1 MGLQLSRPLWEVLSN
16 QTIMKQFVAVP
27 LLRLMPILT
36 TQLATLVELE
46 FLATVVPLVLPLPLL
61 WLPRGL
67 PLPPTARPPMTP
79 SPPSSATRSLSSS
92 ATRRSPPSSTPP
104 RSRTARTSPSRS
116 APRLPSVLPIPQT
129 LSDTLPVLLAL
140 LSPLLL
146 LLDTTA

>member
-46 FLATVVPLVLPLPLL
+46 FLATVVPSVLPLPLL

-79 SPPSSATRSLSSS
+79 SPPSSATRSPNSS
-92 ATRRSPPSSTPP
+92 ATRRSPPSLTPP
-104 RSRTARTSPSRS
+104 PLRTARTLPNRS
-116 APRLPSVLPIPQT
+116 APSPLSVLPIPQT
-129 LSDTLPVLLAL
+129 LSDTLPVWLV
-140 LSPLLL
+140 LLL
-146 LLDTTA
+146 LVVLDMVPV

>member
-16 QTIMKQFVAVP
+16 QTIMKQFVAVL

-36 TQLATLVELE
+36 TQLATLGELE
-46 FLATVVPLVLPLPLL
+46 FLATVVPSVLPLPLL

-79 SPPSSATRSLSSS
+79 SPPSSATLSLNSS

-104 RSRTARTSPSRS
+104 RLRTARTSPSRS
-116 APRLPSVLPIPQT
+116 APSPLSVLPIPQT
-129 LSDTLPVLLAL
+129 LSDTLPVLPAL
-140 LSPLLL
+140 LLSVVLAMVPV
-146 LLDTTA
+146 

>member
-46 FLATVVPLVLPLPLL
+46 FLATVVPSVLPLPLL

-79 SPPSSATRSLSSS
+79 SPPSSATRSLNSS
-92 ATRRSPPSSTPP
+92 ATKRSPPLLTPP
-104 RSRTARTSPSRS
+104 RSRTARTLPSRS
-116 APRLPSVLPIPQT
+116 APSPLSVLPIPPT
-129 LSDTLPVLLAL
+129 LSDTLPVWPA
-140 LSPLLL
+140 LLL
-146 LLDTTA
+146 LVVLDMVLV